1 MSPKRGAYPREFRDE
16 AIRLLRAGRD
26 LHELARELGVTPGTL
41 RVWLHVADGGRHGP
55 DLSRDAVINATVAA
69 FRRLD
74 DVLGVVRPSA
84 LETPMLFAS
93 ESIDA
98 WRIKDAVAH
107 VTHYKARAVHRL
119 IKGRAKEVPER
130 DLDGYWAPEEWAA
143 LEAADHVLPR
153 LDARTR
159 RRHGLNHLVYERWR
173 DRSARE
179 VLAWHRR
186 VHEHVVSVLRDG
198 PDEWFGPSGRLPR
211 VAVGELAHHLDT
223 HLRDI
228 RRALS

>member
-16 AIRLLRAGRD
+16 AIRMLRAGRD
-26 LHELARELGVTPGTL
+26 PHELSRELGVTPATL
-41 RVWLHVADGGRHGP
+41 RVWLHVADGGRRSP
-55 DLSRDAVINATVAA
+55 DLSRDAVINAAVAA
-69 FRRLD
+69 FTRLD
-74 DVLGVVRPSA
+74 DVIGAVRPSA
-84 LETPMLFAS
+84 LDAPMLFAS

-119 IKGRAKEVPER
+119 KGRANNAR
-130 DLDGYWAPEEWAA
+130 DGDLDGYWDPDEWAA
-143 LEAADHVLPR
+143 LEAADRVLPR
-153 LDARTR
+153 LDERTR

-186 VHEHVVSVLRDG
+186 VHEHVMSVLRDG

-211 VAVGELAHHLDT
+211 VAIGEFAHHLDT